1 MTTIEVLKPF
11 RFAERGVH
19 VIEIAAGV
27 QDVTDEI
34 AEVAIEAGWA
44 RYCSAPVAPVVAE
57 KPARKVANK
66 ARTRVPEVG

>member
-1 MTTIEVLKPF
+1 MPTIEVLKPF

-27 QDVTDEI
+27 QDVSDEI
-34 AEVAIEAGWA
+34 ADIAIEAGWA
-44 RYCSAPVAPVVAE
+44 QDCSAPAAPVVAD

-66 ARTRVPEVG
+66 ARTRVPEIG